1 MNSLKLSKR
10 VIGIAL
16 SVLFVNAALADA
28 TSDARIQAYKA
39 NKLIPQNVVL
49 STSTGAADSD
59 EVVVFNKGTL
69 SWKSDNALSASYTAL
84 LEKYGAM
91 TIDELRVAM
100 GPEGTWDW
108 DKCEWAED
116 GWLKDVTPEH
126 QEIRDYLSLIANNKL
141 KSDNLGS
148 DEALAYLQEQFDL
161 FTSLGYVTEMA
172 TLGAFPCEGLDFTG
186 RTIDSADL
194 TGCIGITGD
203 QLMSAEYIV
212 YTKLPVV
219 EFTGNESFAGKSLNY
234 TDFSNCTGI
243 TGEQIMSAGDI
254 SSVKLPAITFTG
266 NESFA
271 GKNLEGVDLSK
282 CTGIT
287 AAQIMS
293 ASSIMG
299 AELPAL
305 TFTGNESFAGIDLFA
320 TNLSLCSGITAAQ
333 IMSASDIA
341 HAQLPAITFTG
352 NEPFAGKDLS
362 ETDFSRCTGI
372 TGEQIISAGNLTNTK
387 LPAITFTGNESF
399 ARKSLS
405 GYDLTNYTGITAAQ
419 IGSAGNI
426 SNMRITTA
434 QYNEWKS
441 TLQSKFN
448 GKNVYVDGVR
458 TKIQ

>member
-16 SVLFVNAALADA
+16 SVLFVNVALADA
-28 TSDARIQAYKA
+28 NSDARIQAYKA

-49 STSTGAADSD
+49 PTSTGAADSD
-59 EVVVFNKGTL
+59 EVVVFNKSAL
-69 SWKSDNALSASYTAL
+69 SWKSDNALSASYAPL
-84 LEKYGAM
+84 LEKYGDM
-91 TIDELRVAM
+91 TIDELRAAM
-100 GPEGTWDW
+100 GPAGMFD
-108 DKCEWAED
+108 DNIYEWVED
-116 GWLKDVTPEH
+116 GWLQGATEEQ
-126 QEIRDYLSLIANNKL
+126 QEIREYLSAVGNNKL
-141 KSDNLGS
+141 QSDLITSG
-148 DEALAYLQEQFDL
+148 EAMAYLQEQFDSML
-161 FTSLGYVTEMA
+161 AIVTDSDGERRFY
-172 TLGAFPCEGLDFTG
+172 GFPCEGLDFTD
-186 RTIDSADL
+186 RLLYDADL
-194 TGCIGITGD
+194 
-203 QLMSAEYIV
+203 S
-212 YTKLPVV
+212 K
-219 EFTGNESFAGKSLNY
+219 
-234 TDFSNCTGI
+234 CTGI
-243 TGEQIMSAGDI
+243 TGEQIASAGSLGFAI
-254 SSVKLPAITFTG
+254 LPAITFTG

-271 GKNLEGVDLSK
+271 GKNLEGVDFSQ

-299 AELPAL
+299 AGLPAL

-320 TNLSLCSGITAAQ
+320 TNLSLCSGITATQ

-341 HAQLPAITFTG
+341 HAKLPAITFTG

-405 GYDLTNYTGITAAQ
+405 GLDLTNYTGITAAQ
-419 IGSAGNI
+419 IGSAGNV